1 MALSALVYPTHVD
14 FTAAG
19 AYLSL
24 NPHASLRLRKGSPTR
39 AAVVGREHRSDDRE
53 KRTFILYK
61 CTINGFFIF
70 ISSELARNLNIYC

>member
-39 AAVVGREHRSDDRE
+39 AAVVGREHRSEDRE

-61 CTINGFFIF
+61 CTVNGFLYLFIRSF
-70 ISSELARNLNIYC
+70 ASNLKIYC